1 MARVL
6 IPPAGFTLVP
16 LRVLQERTP
25 SIDFLI
31 FLILFTRAKRSR
43 YSISYSSSNKSKIIK
58 INKKVIK
65 KGYAKQVKR
74 IKSFFSIYFL
84 SNSKRKERLLFR
96 SVGWSLA
103 QRPLPPS
110 GQIVTYTLRVQDKYK
125 EGKKG
130 YAKLVKLYVVILH
143 HKMLHKH
150 KKGEKGYAK
159 QVKKCGLNKGAS
171 VVSEPTHVR
180 RVHQPHLHLKLYC
193 L

>member
-6 IPPAGFTLVP
+6 IPPAGFPLVP

-31 FLILFTRAKRSR
+31 FLILFTRAK
-43 YSISYSSSNKSKIIK
+43 YESYSSSNKSKIIK
-58 INKKVIK
+58 KIKISKKVIK

-74 IKSFFSIYFL
+74 IKSFFNIYFL
-84 SNSKRKERLLFR
+84 SNSKRQERLLFR

-110 GQIVTYTLRVQDKYK
+110 GQIVTHTLRVQDKYK

-130 YAKLVKLYVVILH
+130 YAKLVKLDVVMLH
-143 HKMLHKH
+143 HEMLHKF
-150 KKGEKGYAK
+150 KKGKKGYAK

-171 VVSEPTHVR
+171 VVSEVTGNR
-180 RVHQPHLHLKLYC
+180 SMHQLHLYSRLY
-193 L
+193 